1 MGLFG
6 SKKTYVSS
14 TVQNLAGPEKDR
26 PNYLKTTVI
35 GSVLADQED
44 IADTLQR
51 AYLKGPGMK
60 LRSFF
65 RWSKLGDNF
74 DAIGLPTA
82 TIGTVKN
89 VNGYT
94 IGTQIPVG
102 AGQSV
107 QVQTAEI
114 GFADYSYWAEQYI
127 LANDPGSFDTEWTAD
142 INNDT
147 DVITI
152 TWEDN
157 SITSFSPADFDRDA
171 QYIYAAYL
179 VTKSG
184 EAGPIQTGTTID
196 LGTGAFPSTSG
207 WVLIT
212 SSTSN
217 VPVTLHTTVNKTMSY
232 SDGRPNETSTST
244 STNDTTY
251 VLYSAEYQR
260 ETYEGTDTDLFGP
273 DETTKL
279 VEYMYFNQ
287 TSNVGSTTTTD
298 TTTEDIGGGV
308 TKTTVTETITE
319 SLTINRKYRI
329 DKQTVT
335 IKSWTGPYMFIY
347 RLGSGNA
354 VLDAMLDEQD
364 GDDRF
369 GNAEFFPTIPIRMNN
384 KFVSSTY
391 LPDAYAEGKKG
402 FKKAVDGKFDDVVDE
417 LSDAENLS
425 DMDYI
430 YVAFGVSANVVDN
443 SCRKYIYEFFLALSQ
458 AQNTSSSDY
467 AAWKA
472 QLDAYQASLDA
483 WMEWKRDQ
491 SNPFSSGFGDDEPSV
506 SPYPTLPS
514 SQLNLKAN
522 GDTDLN
528 YQIQL
533 SWQSISEV
541 AGGGLAKAGAKNN
554 EVWFQYLGADNT
566 QDMLYYAKNL
576 IPVGG
581 TTVGRWRLY
590 WQLDQDTWKAL
601 DIVGMVHRNYIY
613 NGKYVET
620 TLTDAINDDEDSGFI
635 VPLHYPTLKS
645 MSLVDT
651 TQMSTACV
659 FMVFNSYVVK
669 KTGLL
674 GSLFFK
680 IFLIVVIIV
689 VIVYAPQLAPTL
701 ANAAAATGTA
711 IGLSGTAA
719 LVAGAAINAIAAMV
733 ITSVIMKASI
743 AVFGQRLGFIIGTI
757 ASIVAMNGMTNLING
772 QGLTLNFGNMMSAQN
787 LTMLTSAIGNVYA
800 RFVALDT
807 MDTMKKTEELQEEL
821 VKKTKE
827 ISQLYADTFGY
838 GSGIIDPLALLDSS
852 NMLVESS
859 SQFLDR
865 TLMTGS
871 DIAELSVTM
880 LHSFADITLNLDLQ

>member
-14 TVQNLAGPEKDR
+14 TVQNMAGPEKDR

-65 RWSKLGDNF
+65 RWAKLGDNF
-74 DAIGLPTA
+74 SAIGFPSA
-82 TIGTVKN
+82 TIGTVKD

-94 IGTQIPVG
+94 IGTQIPVSD
-102 AGQSV
+102 GQSV

-114 GFADYSYWAEQYI
+114 GFADYSYWTEQYI
-127 LANDPGSFDTEWTAD
+127 LANDPGSFDTAWTSD

-147 DVITI
+147 DLVTI

-157 SITSFSPADFDRDA
+157 SISTFTPADFDRDA
-171 QYIYAAYL
+171 QYIYAAYI

-184 EAGPIQTGTTID
+184 DAGPIETGTTID
-196 LGTGAFPSTSG
+196 LGTGSFPSTSG

-212 SSTSN
+212 SSTET
-217 VPVTLHTTVNKTMSY
+217 VPVTLHTTVNTTISY

-244 STNDTTY
+244 TTTDSSY
-251 VLYSAEYQR
+251 TLYSAEYQR
-260 ETYEGTDTDLFGP
+260 ETYQGTDTDLFGP

-287 TSNVGSTTTTD
+287 TSTVGSTTTSN
-298 TTTEDIGGGV
+298 TTTETIEGGV

-319 SLTINRKYRI
+319 SLIINRKYRI

-335 IKSWTGPYMFIY
+335 IKSWTGPYVFIY

-354 VLDAMLDEQD
+354 VLDALLTIQD
-364 GDDRF
+364 GEDRF
-369 GNAEFFPTIPIRMNN
+369 GNAEFFPTIPIRYDN
-384 KFVSSTY
+384 KFISSTF
-391 LPDAYAEGKKG
+391 LDVAYNQGKKG

-430 YVAFGVSANVVDN
+430 YIAFGVSANVVDN
-443 SCRKYIYEFFLALSQ
+443 SCRKYMYNFFLALSQ
-458 AQNTSSSDY
+458 AQNTSSADY
-467 AAWKA
+467 ASWRAA
-472 QLDAYQASLDA
+472 LDAYQSSLDA
-483 WMEWKRDQ
+483 WIEWKRDQ
-491 SNPFSSGFGDDEPSV
+491 ADPFSSGFGDDEPSV

-514 SQLNLKAN
+514 SQLNLKAT
-522 GDTDLN
+522 GDNDLN
-528 YQIQL
+528 YQIQM
-533 SWQSISEV
+533 SWQSISET
-541 AGGGLAKAGAKNN
+541 AGGGLAKPGAKNN
-554 EVWFQYLGADNT
+554 EVWFEYIGSDT
-566 QDMLYYAKNL
+566 TSDMIYYAKNL

-581 TTVGRWRLY
+581 GSVGKWRLY
-590 WQLDQDTWKAL
+590 WQLDQYTWKAL
-601 DIVGMVHRNYIY
+601 DIVGMIHRNYIY
-613 NGKYVET
+613 NGKYVEIS
-620 TLTDAINDDEDSGFI
+620 LTDAINDDEDSGFI
-635 VPLHYPTLKS
+635 IPLHYPTIKA
-645 MSLVDT
+645 MSVVDT

-659 FMVFNSYVVK
+659 FMVFNSYVIK

-689 VIVYAPQLAPTL
+689 VIVYAPQLAPQL
-701 ANAAAATGTA
+701 AQAAAATGTA
-711 IGLSGTAA
+711 VGLSGTAA

-733 ITSVIMKASI
+733 ISSIIMKVSI

-807 MDTMKKTEELQEEL
+807 MDTMKKTEDLQEEL
-821 VKKTKE
+821 KQKTKE

-852 NMLVESS
+852 NMLVERS

-871 DIAELSVTM
+871 DIAELSATM